1 MDKLTICMISVDFLP
16 NIGGIATHVYE
27 MSRALV
33 RQGHKLHVLN
43 IRYGFGADRIEEI
56 DRIIVHRLFV
66 KRKFRKV
73 RSLFWFWKGKKYLQ
87 FLLASERIDILHWHG
102 LFNDSYLTKFVYS
115 NCVKVFTNHSSTY
128 LKMLNAPL
136 KRTYLKWLLS
146 HADLIIAPSEEL
158 ALKSRVVK
166 FPKKIKYIPNGVDPE
181 KFNPNIKRCDIRNLY
196 SIPKDSYILLCPR
209 RLDPKNGI
217 EYLIRSAPD
226 VLKEYNNICFLI
238 VGNGNAKHKKYLQRL
253 TREQG
258 VGNKVTFAGSVA
270 NAEMPEYY
278 LNSDIVVLPSLVEG
292 TSIAGLEG
300 MACAKP
306 IIGTKTGG
314 IPEIVVDGKN
324 GLLVEPANS
333 RGLAQAILVLLKDE
347 DKRKKFGLK
356 GRELVV
362 SKFDWKVIAQK
373 TLEVYNGLIES
384 KR

>member
-1 MDKLTICMISVDFLP
+1 MGKLTICMISVDFLP

-27 MSRALV
+27 MSKALIG
-33 RQGHKLHVLN
+33 QGHKVHVLN

-56 DRIIVHRLFV
+56 DRIIVHRLVV
-66 KRKFRKV
+66 KRKFKKV
-73 RSLFWFWKGKKYLQ
+73 RFLFWLWRGKKYLQ
-87 FLLASERIDILHWHG
+87 SLLASERIDILHWHG

-128 LKMLNAPL
+128 LKMVNAPL

-158 ALKSRVVK
+158 ALKSRVVT
-166 FPKKIKYIPNGVDPE
+166 FPKKIEYIPNGVDPE
-181 KFNPNIKRCDIRNLY
+181 KFNPNIKRRDIRTLY
-196 SIPKDSYILLCPR
+196 SIPKNSLILLCPR

-226 VLKEYNNICFLI
+226 VLKKYNNVYFLI
-238 VGNGNAKHKKYLQRL
+238 VGNGNAKHKEYLQRL
-253 TREQG
+253 AREQG
-258 VGNKVTFAGSVA
+258 IGNNVIFAGSIV
-270 NAEMPEYY
+270 NTEMPEYY
-278 LNSDIVVLPSLVEG
+278 LNSDIIVLPSLVEA

-314 IPEIVVDGKN
+314 IPEIASDGKN
-324 GLLVEPANS
+324 SLLVEPANS
-333 RGLAQAILVLLKDE
+333 QGLAQAILVLLKDE

-356 GRELVV
+356 GREFVV
-362 SKFDWKVIAQK
+362 RRFDWKVIAQK
-373 TLEVYNGLIES
+373 TVEVYNGLIES